1 MINPEAG
8 RCLLCKKARCREACP
23 VSTDVAQAMALYREG
38 KMDDAARLLFENN
51 PLTGI
56 TCIVCDWKK
65 TCFGSC
71 VLNAKGKAVKWYEIE
86 QELSTAYLL
95 RAKPDFPEAEG
106 KRVAVVG
113 AGPAGITAAIKL
125 IEKGFRPT
133 VYDDHK
139 RMGGVL
145 RYGIP
150 SFRLE
155 TAYVD
160 ALERLVREAGIS
172 FIGNTRV
179 GEDISV
185 RELMEQYDVVLV
197 AGGAWKPRKL
207 DIPGEEDERIIYAL
221 EYLMEPDKYSLKGK
235 VLIIGGGNVTMDAS
249 RTALRQGCDAQVYY
263 RKGFENMPANIS
275 EVEEAKEE
283 GVKFHLFEVPVAI
296 RKEGGKIYAVM
307 RKCENVTGEDGKL
320 RTRTIEGSEHDVE
333 FDHLIVAISENVD
346 YGLLGEVLSFDGSWP
361 SVDDNMET
369 SCPGLYLCGDF
380 LTGPSTVVEAVQ
392 SAKDA
397 VEGIINR
404 LK

>member
-23 VSTDVAQAMALYREG
+23 VYTDVPRAMALYRRGDKEE
-38 KMDDAARLLFENN
+38 AARLLFDNN
-51 PLTGI
+51 PFSGI

-71 VLNAKGKAVKWYEIE
+71 VLGSKGKAVKWYEIE
-86 QELSTAYLL
+86 KEISSEYLL
-95 RAKPDFPEAEG
+95 GIKLDFPKETG
-106 KRVAVVG
+106 KKVAVAG
-113 AGPAGITAAIKL
+113 AGPAGITAALKL
-125 IEKGFRPT
+125 REKGFG
-133 VYDDHK
+133 VVLYDDHE
-139 RMGGVL
+139 RMGGVI

-155 TAYVD
+155 RAYID
-160 ALERLVREAGIS
+160 AIERIALEAGIS
-172 FIGNTRV
+172 FVGNTIV
-179 GEDISV
+179 GRDIQLSG
-185 RELMEQYDVVLV
+185 LLKKHDAVLV